1 MCKIWKRLGL
11 LKTFDTVEKT
21 WLAKSASLSGIQS
34 VNYYV
39 TSGFLR
45 CFRDPIRVHRIENRV
60 ARMSLKSEK
69 IRSSESE
76 KSGPYRSI
84 LGT

>member
-1 MCKIWKRLGL
+1 MYKMWKRLGL

-21 WLAKSASLSGIQS
+21 WLAKSARFNGIQS

-45 CFRDPIRVHRIENRV
+45 SRNMIQVHRIENRV
-60 ARMSLKSEK
+60 PG
-69 IRSSESE
+69 IRKLSAV
-76 KSGPYRSI
+76 P
-84 LGT
+84 